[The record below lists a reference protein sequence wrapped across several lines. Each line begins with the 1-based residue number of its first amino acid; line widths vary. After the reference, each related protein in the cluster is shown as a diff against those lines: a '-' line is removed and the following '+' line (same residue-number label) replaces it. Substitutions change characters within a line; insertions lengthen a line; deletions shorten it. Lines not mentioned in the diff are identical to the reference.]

1 MTKRRKHSEETKAKM
16 SAAKKGVP
24 KSEETKAK
32 ISAAKMGNA
41 YALGRKHSDEAKA
54 KMSAAGKER
63 CAKRKANQQ

>member
-1 MTKRRKHSEETKAKM
+1 MTRRRKHSEETKAKM

-32 ISAAKMGNA
+32 MSAANMG
-41 YALGRKHSDEAKA
+41 KVHSDETKA

-63 CAKRKANQQ
+63 WAKRKANQQ

>member
-1 MTKRRKHSEETKAKM
+1 MTKRRKHSEETRAKI

-32 ISAAKMGNA
+32 MSAANMG
-41 YALGRKHSDEAKA
+41 KVHSDETKA

-63 CAKRKANQQ
+63 WAKRKANQQ

>member
-32 ISAAKMGNA
+32 MSAANMG
-41 YALGRKHSDEAKA
+41 KVHSDETKA

-63 CAKRKANQQ
+63 WAKRKANQQ